1 MITFASKAHLARAK
15 AEAWPPARTLG
26 IACSTYCR
34 SGSACAGQALAQHA
48 AAGGPSPDG
57 GLEHLAKAQPK
68 AERLLR
74 QDRAG
79 DRRSASGANKEE
91 VDDISGPAAYALGRT
106 SGLRIGC

>member
-1 MITFASKAHLARAK
+1 LARAK

-57 GLEHLAKAQPK
+57 GLEPLAKAQPK
-68 AERLLR
+68 AERLPR
-74 QDRAG
+74 KERV
-79 DRRSASGANKEE
+79 GATALCYWEPTTLEE
-91 VDDISGPAAYALGRT
+91 VDDLSRPAAYAPSRT
-106 SGLRIGC
+106 SGLRMGA